1 MTGINDGNNNITV
14 STRGFFEV
22 EAAAMHQEVRSVL
35 VRRLFMK
42 SRGARGQRG
51 E

>member
-14 STRGFFEV
+14 STRGFFKV
-22 EAAAMHQEVRSVL
+22 EATAMHQEVRSVL
-35 VRRLFMK
+35 VRQLFMK